1 MADTFGD
8 LFGSFFF
15 RDPLTS
21 PPPPLR
27 FKTGKGIFTLTS
39 SSINAEQVPGEL
51 NISVSE
57 EGYNTSGTV
66 NTTKS
71 TVVNVREPEPVYYSY
86 AGGGGGSAR
95 IRYGGYFMSGQRIPG
110 TNRYT
115 KAGFTSG
122 LSAEQAFSLRRVAKN
137 TYGTGIPSA
146 DGSYTGGA
154 TIGGGN
160 AGASGYRSAGTT
172 GVTKTKYGSYDANG
186 KYTRDVG
193 LRTAGALRAQMRA
206 DAKKRAKD
214 AAKARI
220 AKKKKNKDPLAQT
233 FRIFET
239 GAFITSI
246 DLFFAKK
253 DPNVKLI
260 VELRTTDLATP
271 TDVLL
276 QDYATVTLNPN
287 DIEVSNNAEV
297 PTRVT
302 FPSPVYVEPS
312 KDYAIAV
319 SYTHLTLPTIY
330 SV

>member
-1 MADTFGD
+1 M
-8 LFGSFFF
+8 
-15 RDPLTS
+15 
-21 PPPPLR
+21 
-27 FKTGKGIFTLTS
+27 
-39 SSINAEQVPGEL
+39 
-51 NISVSE
+51 
-57 EGYNTSGTV
+57 
-66 NTTKS
+66 
-71 TVVNVREPEPVYYSY
+71 
-86 AGGGGGSAR
+86 
-95 IRYGGYFMSGQRIPG
+95 YGGYFAPGQKIPG
-110 TNRYT
+110 TNRFT
-115 KAGFTSG
+115 QEGFTSG
-122 LSAEQAFSLRRVAKN
+122 LRADQLGGLVRVAKGF
-137 TYGTGIPSA
+137 YGEKDAINQALGGDTSFSA
-146 DGSYTGGA
+146 FRGLGQSF
-154 TIGGGN
+154 
-160 AGASGYRSAGTT
+160 SKGY
-172 GVTKTKYGSYDANG
+172 TKTKYGSISASG

-239 GAFITSI
+239 GAFITSV

-312 KDYAIAV
+312 KDYAIVLRAETSV
-319 SYTHLTLPTIY
+319 NFEVWCAKMGEKTVNTQSLPDAE
-330 SV
+330 SVIVTRQYVGGSLFKSQNGSLWSPSQNEDLKFNLYRADFAIDSPGTAFFYNSPLDIDSQNIRRLLPNLSLIHI